1 MWAIDY
7 WLAIMRVLFKSFKTF
22 QYSPP
27 MGKET
32 CLVYAGSPWRI
43 TDLRDDRPLLR
54 RKQSNVRKS
63 APSQSRL
70 KSSLFFLN
78 LDATADKV
86 SLTMTNRKTKKPLLE
101 RFFFISE
108 DNYLTSTY
116 LNSLASVT
124 WQSFVVA
131 TKLAKA
137 VQSTAVYLVLSFPL
151 ITESQSLIVEASA
164 ELLVSIATIPLVAF
178 ALS

>member
-1 MWAIDY
+1 
-7 WLAIMRVLFKSFKTF
+7 
-22 QYSPP
+22 
-27 MGKET
+27 
-32 CLVYAGSPWRI
+32 
-43 TDLRDDRPLLR
+43 
-54 RKQSNVRKS
+54 
-63 APSQSRL
+63 
-70 KSSLFFLN
+70 
-78 LDATADKV
+78 
-86 SLTMTNRKTKKPLLE
+86 MTNRKTKKPLLE

-124 WQSFVVA
+124 WHSFVVA

>member
-1 MWAIDY
+1 
-7 WLAIMRVLFKSFKTF
+7 
-22 QYSPP
+22 
-27 MGKET
+27 
-32 CLVYAGSPWRI
+32 
-43 TDLRDDRPLLR
+43 
-54 RKQSNVRKS
+54 
-63 APSQSRL
+63 
-70 KSSLFFLN
+70 
-78 LDATADKV
+78 
-86 SLTMTNRKTKKPLLE
+86 LE

-131 TKLAKA
+131 TKLAKV
-137 VQSTAVYLVLSFPL
+137 VQSAALYLVLSFPL

>member
-1 MWAIDY
+1 
-7 WLAIMRVLFKSFKTF
+7 
-22 QYSPP
+22 
-27 MGKET
+27 
-32 CLVYAGSPWRI
+32 
-43 TDLRDDRPLLR
+43 
-54 RKQSNVRKS
+54 
-63 APSQSRL
+63 
-70 KSSLFFLN
+70 
-78 LDATADKV
+78 
-86 SLTMTNRKTKKPLLE
+86 MTNRKTKKPLLE

-131 TKLAKA
+131 TKL
-137 VQSTAVYLVLSFPL
+137 VQSAALYLVLSFPL

>member
-1 MWAIDY
+1 
-7 WLAIMRVLFKSFKTF
+7 MRGSLKVLKPSNILP
-22 QYSPP
+22 QWS
-27 MGKET
+27 KET
-32 CLVYAGSPWRI
+32 CFVYAGSPWLI
-43 TDLRDDRPLLR
+43 TELCDDRLSLR
-54 RKQSNVRKS
+54 MKWGNVRK
-63 APSQSRL
+63 AVASQSSL

-131 TKLAKA
+131 TKLAKV
-137 VQSTAVYLVLSFPL
+137 VQSAALYLVLSFPL